1 MTMNSTISS
10 KNSADRKGY
19 MNKYL
24 KTLELD
30 KILQMLAEHASN
42 AETRRMALALRPDN
56 DLERVRYECLKTS
69 QALELSVQYGTP
81 PFSDFKDVTS
91 AAARAASGA
100 VISLRDLM
108 DIAVMLRQIKAL
120 ADWYSH
126 CENVETE
133 LSYLFSRLQP
143 NDWLLEKLERSI
155 ISETEISD
163 AASPELAAIRRKIN
177 KAGMQLRETLDKM
190 VKNKTTQQYLQESSV
205 TIRDGR
211 FVLPVKSEYRGQVSG
226 LIHDTSATGQT
237 IFIEPMAIVEANN
250 DIRILEGKE
259 QEEIERIIRQLCR
272 DCGDYSEILKENYK
286 VCTELNLYF
295 AKSNLAA
302 RLKCSLP
309 GITDDGVIF
318 LKKARH
324 PLLDRNKAVP
334 IDLSLG
340 EDYQTL
346 IITGP
351 NTGGKTV
358 ALKTAGLLS
367 AMVMCGLLIP
377 VADGSRISL
386 FDHILADIGDSQ
398 SIEQNLSTFSSHTN
412 KVIEILG
419 TADESSLVL
428 LDELGSG
435 TDPVEGAALAVAII
449 RRLMSSGAK
458 VMVTTHYQEL
468 KVFAIDSPD
477 VENASCEFDID
488 TLRPTY
494 RLIVGSPGK
503 SNAFAI
509 SESLGMPKDII
520 DDAKSSVSE
529 ANSRLEDVIGKLEAA
544 RLELEHQKD
553 DISRLKAQ
561 TKEHEETIRKEREQ
575 LEAAKAD
582 EMEKARLR
590 AMTIIEQTKAESN
603 ELLDELEKL
612 RKEKDKKDFSS
623 NVSGMKSRT
632 KQSFNKMYDTANPV
646 DGRDPNEGYVLPRKL
661 KRGDTVY
668 VVDLQRKGIVSGE
681 PDGSDFVFVQM
692 GVMKTKMNISRLRL
706 EEPPK
711 VTVGNKPAKKNR
723 NMNKVGVKAERR
735 GRMELDIRGCACNDG
750 VYQLDSFID
759 QAVMSNISTVTIIHG
774 KGTGL
779 LRSAVHKRLKSHP
792 SVKSFR
798 LGVFGEGED
807 GVTVAELK

>member
-1 MTMNSTISS
+1 M
-10 KNSADRKGY
+10 D
-19 MNKYL
+19 KYL

-30 KILQMLAEHASN
+30 KILDMLADLTSN
-42 AETRRMALALRPDN
+42 EETRRMALEVRPDN

-69 QALELSVQYGTP
+69 QAFSLSVQFGTP
-81 PFSDFKDVTS
+81 PFSNFKDISTV
-91 AAARAASGA
+91 AARAASGA

-108 DIAVMLRQIKAL
+108 DIAAMLRQIKAL

-155 ISETEISD
+155 ISDNEIAD

-177 KAGMQLRETLDKM
+177 RAGMQLRETLDKM
-190 VKNKTTQQYLQESSV
+190 IKNKTTQQYLQESNV

-226 LIHDTSATGQT
+226 LVHDTSATGQT

-272 DCGDYSEILKENYK
+272 DCGDYAEILTENYK

-302 RLKCSLP
+302 KLNCSLP
-309 GITDDGVIF
+309 EITDDGKMH

-324 PLLDRNKAVP
+324 PLIDKNKAVP
-334 IDLSLG
+334 VDISLG
-340 EDYQTL
+340 EDYQAL

-358 ALKTAGLLS
+358 SLKTAGLLA
-367 AMVMCGLLIP
+367 AMTMCGLLIP
-377 VADGSRISL
+377 CADGSRISVY
-386 FDHILADIGDSQ
+386 DHILADIGDSQ

-419 TADESSLVL
+419 TADERSLVL

-435 TDPVEGAALAVAII
+435 TDPVEGAALAISII
-449 RRLMSSGAK
+449 RRLMENGAK
-458 VMVTTHYQEL
+458 IMVTTHYQEL
-468 KVFAIDSPD
+468 KVFAIDSSG
-477 VENASCEFDID
+477 VENASCEFDIE

-509 SESLGMPKDII
+509 SESLGMPSDII
-520 DDAKSSVSE
+520 RDAKSRVSE
-529 ANSRLEDVIGKLEAA
+529 ANTRLEEVIGKLEAS
-544 RLELEHQKD
+544 RIELERQKEE
-553 DISRLKAQ
+553 ISRLRAE
-561 TKEHEETIRKEREQ
+561 TAAHEEAIRREREEI
-575 LEAAKAD
+575 EAAKAD
-582 EMEKARLR
+582 ELEKARLR

-603 ELLDELEKL
+603 ELIDELEKL
-612 RKEKDKKDFSS
+612 RKEKDKKDFSA
-623 NVSGMKSRT
+623 NVSGMKSKT

-646 DGRDPNEGYVLPRKL
+646 EKRDPNEGYVLPRKL
-661 KRGDTVY
+661 RRGDTVY
-668 VVDLQRKGIVSGE
+668 VVDLQRKGIISGD

-706 EEPPK
+706 EEPQK
-711 VTVGNKPAKKNR
+711 VTVGSKPLRPNR
-723 NMNKVGVKAERR
+723 KMNKIGVKAERR
-735 GRMELDIRGCACNDG
+735 GKMELDIRGCACDDG
-750 VYQLDSFID
+750 VYQLDAFID

-779 LRSAVHKRLKSHP
+779 LRQAVHKRLKSHP

-798 LGVFGEGED
+798 LGLFGEGED

>member
-1 MTMNSTISS
+1 M
-10 KNSADRKGY
+10 D
-19 MNKYL
+19 KYL

-30 KILQMLAEHASN
+30 KILDMLADLTSN
-42 AETRRMALALRPDN
+42 EETRRMALEIRPDN

-69 QALELSVQYGTP
+69 QAFSLSVQFGTP
-81 PFSDFKDVTS
+81 PFSNFKDISTV
-91 AAARAASGA
+91 AARAASGA

-108 DIAVMLRQIKAL
+108 DIAAMLRQIKAL

-155 ISETEISD
+155 ISDNEIAD

-177 KAGMQLRETLDKM
+177 RAGMQLRETLDKM
-190 VKNKTTQQYLQESSV
+190 IKNKTTQQYLQESNV

-226 LIHDTSATGQT
+226 LVHDTSATGQT

-272 DCGDYSEILKENYK
+272 DCGDYAEILTENYK

-302 RLKCSLP
+302 KLNCSLP
-309 GITDDGVIF
+309 AITDDGKMH

-324 PLLDRNKAVP
+324 PLISKSKAVP
-334 IDLSLG
+334 VDISLG
-340 EDYQTL
+340 EDYQAL

-358 ALKTAGLLS
+358 SLKTAGLLA
-367 AMVMCGLLIP
+367 AMTMCGLLIP
-377 VADGSRISL
+377 CADGSSISVY
-386 FDHILADIGDSQ
+386 DHILADIGDSQ

-419 TADESSLVL
+419 TADERSLVL

-435 TDPVEGAALAVAII
+435 TDPVEGAALAISII
-449 RRLMSSGAK
+449 RRLMENGAK
-458 VMVTTHYQEL
+458 IMVTTHYQEL
-468 KVFAIDSPD
+468 KVFAIDSSG
-477 VENASCEFDID
+477 VENASCEFDIE

-509 SESLGMPKDII
+509 SESLGMPSDII
-520 DDAKSSVSE
+520 SDAKSRVSE
-529 ANSRLEDVIGKLEAA
+529 ANSRLEEVIGKLEAS
-544 RLELEHQKD
+544 RIELERQKEE
-553 DISRLKAQ
+553 ISRLRAE
-561 TKEHEETIRKEREQ
+561 TAAHEEAIRREREEI
-575 LEAAKAD
+575 EAAKAD
-582 EMEKARLR
+582 ELEKARLR

-603 ELLDELEKL
+603 ELIDELEKL
-612 RKEKDKKDFSS
+612 RKEKDKKDFSA
-623 NVSGMKSRT
+623 NVSGMKSKT

-646 DGRDPNEGYVLPRKL
+646 EKRDPNEGYVLPRKL
-661 KRGDTVY
+661 RRGDTVY
-668 VVDLQRKGIVSGE
+668 VVDLQRKGIISGD

-706 EEPPK
+706 EEPQK
-711 VTVGNKPAKKNR
+711 VTVGSKPLRPNR
-723 NMNKVGVKAERR
+723 KMNKIGVKAERR
-735 GRMELDIRGCACNDG
+735 GKMELDIRGCACDDG
-750 VYQLDSFID
+750 VYQLDAFID

-779 LRSAVHKRLKSHP
+779 LRQAVHKRLKSHP

-798 LGVFGEGED
+798 LGLFGEGED

>member
-1 MTMNSTISS
+1 
-10 KNSADRKGY
+10 

-24 KTLELD
+24 RTLELD
-30 KILQMLAEHASN
+30 KILAMLAEHTSN
-42 AETRRMALALRPDN
+42 EETRRMALAVRPYD
-56 DLERVRYECLKTS
+56 DLQTIRNECRKVS
-69 QALELSVQYGTP
+69 QALSLSVQFGTP
-81 PFSDFKDVTS
+81 PFSTFKDVSTS
-91 AAARAASGA
+91 AARAKSGA

-108 DIAVMLRQIKAL
+108 DIAAMLRQIKGL

-126 CENVETE
+126 CENVETD
-133 LSYLFSRLQP
+133 LDYLFSRLSP

-155 ISETEISD
+155 ISDTEISD

-177 KAGMQLRETLDKM
+177 RAEIQLRETLDKM
-190 VKNKTTQQYLQESSV
+190 IKNKTTQQYLQESSV

-250 DIRILEGKE
+250 DIRLLEGKE
-259 QEEIERIIRQLCR
+259 QEEIERIIAELCR
-272 DCGDYSEILKENYK
+272 DCGDYADILCENYK
-286 VCTELNLYF
+286 ICTELNLYF

-302 RLKCSLP
+302 RLNCTLP
-309 GITDDGVIF
+309 EINDDGRVH

-324 PLLDRNKAVP
+324 PLIDKNKAVP

-340 EDYQTL
+340 EDYQAL

-358 ALKTAGLLS
+358 ALKTLGLLS
-367 AMVMCGLLIP
+367 AMTMCGLLIP
-377 VADGSRISL
+377 VSDGSSITIFS
-386 FDHILADIGDSQ
+386 HILADIGDSQ

-412 KVIEILG
+412 KVIEIIN
-419 TADESSLVL
+419 TADERSLVL

-435 TDPVEGAALAVAII
+435 TDPVEGAALAVAVIK
-449 RRLMSSGAK
+449 RLMDNGARI
-458 VMVTTHYQEL
+458 MVTTHYQEL
-468 KVFAIDSPD
+468 KVFAINSPD
-477 VENASCEFDID
+477 VENASCEFDIE

-509 SESLGMPKDII
+509 SESLGMPSDII
-520 DDAKSSVSE
+520 AEAKTLVSDA
-529 ANSRLEDVIGKLEAA
+529 NTQLEEVIGKLEET
-544 RLELEHQKD
+544 RLELERQKD
-553 DISRLKAQ
+553 DIVRLKRQAQ
-561 TKEHEETIRKEREQ
+561 EHEEAVRKEREE
-575 LEAAKAD
+575 LEKAKSA
-582 EMEKARLR
+582 ELEKARMR

-612 RKEKDKKDFSS
+612 RKEKEKKNFSE

-646 DGRDPNEGYVLPRKL
+646 DNRDPNADYVLPRKL
-661 KRGDTVY
+661 RRGDTVY

-706 EEPPK
+706 EEPEK
-711 VTVGNKPAKKNR
+711 VEFRNKSVKKVGR
-723 NMNKVGVKAERR
+723 VGVKAERR
-735 GRMELDIRGCACNDG
+735 GKMELDIRGCACDDG

-759 QAVMSNISTVTIIHG
+759 RAVMSNISTVTIIHG

-779 LRSAVHKRLKSHP
+779 LRSAVHQRLKSHP
-792 SVKSFR
+792 SVKTFR
-798 LGVFGEGED
+798 LGLFGEGED
-807 GVTVAELK
+807 GVTIAELK

>member
-1 MTMNSTISS
+1 M
-10 KNSADRKGY
+10 D
-19 MNKYL
+19 KYL

-30 KILQMLAEHASN
+30 KILDMLAELTSN
-42 AETRRMALALRPDN
+42 EETRRMALEVRPDN

-69 QALELSVQYGTP
+69 QAFSLSVQFGTP
-81 PFSDFKDVTS
+81 PFSNFKDISTV
-91 AAARAASGA
+91 AARAASGA

-108 DIAVMLRQIKAL
+108 DIAAMLRQIKAL

-155 ISETEISD
+155 ISDNEIAD

-177 KAGMQLRETLDKM
+177 RAGMQLRETLDKM
-190 VKNKTTQQYLQESSV
+190 IKNKTTQQYLQESNV

-226 LIHDTSATGQT
+226 LVHDTSATGQT

-272 DCGDYSEILKENYK
+272 DCGDYAEILTENYK

-302 RLKCSLP
+302 KLNCSLP
-309 GITDDGVIF
+309 EITDDGKMN

-324 PLLDRNKAVP
+324 PLISKSKAVP
-334 IDLSLG
+334 VDISLG
-340 EDYQTL
+340 EDYQAL

-358 ALKTAGLLS
+358 SLKTAGLLA
-367 AMVMCGLLIP
+367 AMTMCGLLIP
-377 VADGSRISL
+377 CADGSRISVY
-386 FDHILADIGDSQ
+386 DHILADIGDSQ

-419 TADESSLVL
+419 TADERSLVL

-435 TDPVEGAALAVAII
+435 TDPVEGAALAISII
-449 RRLMSSGAK
+449 RRLMENGAK
-458 VMVTTHYQEL
+458 IMVTTHYQEL
-468 KVFAIDSPD
+468 KVFAIDSSG
-477 VENASCEFDID
+477 VENASCEFDIE

-509 SESLGMPKDII
+509 SESLGMPSDII
-520 DDAKSSVSE
+520 RDAKSRVSE
-529 ANSRLEDVIGKLEAA
+529 ANTRLEEVIGKLEAS
-544 RLELEHQKD
+544 RIELERQKEE
-553 DISRLKAQ
+553 ISRLRAE
-561 TKEHEETIRKEREQ
+561 TAAHEEAIRREREEI
-575 LEAAKAD
+575 EAAKAD
-582 EMEKARLR
+582 ELEKARLR

-603 ELLDELEKL
+603 ELIDELEKL
-612 RKEKDKKDFSS
+612 RKEKDKKDFSA
-623 NVSGMKSRT
+623 NVSGMKSKT

-646 DGRDPNEGYVLPRKL
+646 EKRDPNEGYVLPRKL
-661 KRGDTVY
+661 RRGDTVY
-668 VVDLQRKGIVSGE
+668 VVDLQRKGIISGD

-706 EEPPK
+706 EEPQK
-711 VTVGNKPAKKNR
+711 VTVGSKPLRPNR
-723 NMNKVGVKAERR
+723 KMNKIGVKAERR
-735 GRMELDIRGCACNDG
+735 GKMELDIRGCACDDG
-750 VYQLDSFID
+750 VYQLDAFID

-779 LRSAVHKRLKSHP
+779 LRQAVHKRLKSHP

-798 LGVFGEGED
+798 LGLFGEGED

>member
-1 MTMNSTISS
+1 M
-10 KNSADRKGY
+10 D
-19 MNKYL
+19 KYL

-30 KILQMLAEHASN
+30 KILDMLADLTSN
-42 AETRRMALALRPDN
+42 EETRRMALEVRPDN

-69 QALELSVQYGTP
+69 QAFSLSVQFGTP
-81 PFSDFKDVTS
+81 PFSNFKDISTVT
-91 AAARAASGA
+91 ARAASGA

-108 DIAVMLRQIKAL
+108 DIAAMLRQIKAL

-155 ISETEISD
+155 ISDNEIAD

-177 KAGMQLRETLDKM
+177 RAGMQLRETLDKM
-190 VKNKTTQQYLQESSV
+190 IKNKTTQQYLQESNV

-226 LIHDTSATGQT
+226 LVHDTSATGQT

-272 DCGDYSEILKENYK
+272 DCGDYAEILTENYK

-302 RLKCSLP
+302 KLNCSLP
-309 GITDDGVIF
+309 EITDDGKMH

-324 PLLDRNKAVP
+324 PLIDKNKAVP
-334 IDLSLG
+334 VDISLG
-340 EDYQTL
+340 EDYQAL

-358 ALKTAGLLS
+358 SLKTAGLLA
-367 AMVMCGLLIP
+367 AMTMCGLLIP
-377 VADGSRISL
+377 CADGSRISVY
-386 FDHILADIGDSQ
+386 DHILADIGDSQ

-419 TADESSLVL
+419 TADERSLVL

-435 TDPVEGAALAVAII
+435 TDPVEGAALAISII
-449 RRLMSSGAK
+449 RRLMENGAK
-458 VMVTTHYQEL
+458 IMVTTHYQEL
-468 KVFAIDSPD
+468 KVFAIDSSG
-477 VENASCEFDID
+477 VENASCEFDIE

-494 RLIVGSPGK
+494 RLIVGSPGT

-509 SESLGMPKDII
+509 SESLGMPSDII
-520 DDAKSSVSE
+520 RDAKSRVSE
-529 ANSRLEDVIGKLEAA
+529 ANTRLEEVIGKLEAS
-544 RLELEHQKD
+544 RIELERQKEE
-553 DISRLKAQ
+553 ISRLRAE
-561 TKEHEETIRKEREQ
+561 TAAHEEAIRREREEI
-575 LEAAKAD
+575 EAAKAD
-582 EMEKARLR
+582 ELEKARLR

-603 ELLDELEKL
+603 ELIDELEKL
-612 RKEKDKKDFSS
+612 RKEKDKKDFSA
-623 NVSGMKSRT
+623 NVSGMKSKT

-646 DGRDPNEGYVLPRKL
+646 EKRDPNEGYVLPRKL
-661 KRGDTVY
+661 RRGDTVY
-668 VVDLQRKGIVSGE
+668 VVDLQRKGIISGD

-706 EEPPK
+706 EEPQK
-711 VTVGNKPAKKNR
+711 VTVGSKPLRPNR
-723 NMNKVGVKAERR
+723 KMNKIGVKAERR
-735 GRMELDIRGCACNDG
+735 GKMELDIRGCACDDG
-750 VYQLDSFID
+750 VYQLDAFID

-779 LRSAVHKRLKSHP
+779 LRQAVHKRLKSHP

-798 LGVFGEGED
+798 LGLFGEGED

>member
-1 MTMNSTISS
+1 
-10 KNSADRKGY
+10 

-24 KTLELD
+24 RTLELD
-30 KILQMLAEHASN
+30 KILAMLAEHTSN
-42 AETRRMALALRPDN
+42 EETRRMALAVRPYD
-56 DLERVRYECLKTS
+56 DLQTIRNECRKVS
-69 QALELSVQYGTP
+69 QALSLSVQFGTP
-81 PFSDFKDVTS
+81 PFSSFKDVSTS
-91 AAARAASGA
+91 AARAKSGA

-108 DIAVMLRQIKAL
+108 DIAAMLRQIKGL

-126 CENVETE
+126 CENVETD
-133 LSYLFSRLQP
+133 LDYLFSRLSP

-155 ISETEISD
+155 ISDTEISD

-177 KAGMQLRETLDKM
+177 RAEIQLRETLDKM
-190 VKNKTTQQYLQESSV
+190 IKNKTTQQYLQESSV

-250 DIRILEGKE
+250 DIRLLEGKE
-259 QEEIERIIRQLCR
+259 QEEIERIIAELCR
-272 DCGDYSEILKENYK
+272 DCGDYADILCENYK
-286 VCTELNLYF
+286 ICTELNLYF

-302 RLKCSLP
+302 RLNCTLP
-309 GITDDGVIF
+309 EINDDGRVH

-324 PLLDRNKAVP
+324 PLIDKNKAVP

-340 EDYQTL
+340 EDYQAL

-358 ALKTAGLLS
+358 ALKTLGLLS
-367 AMVMCGLLIP
+367 AMTMCGLLIP
-377 VADGSRISL
+377 VSDGSSITIFS
-386 FDHILADIGDSQ
+386 HILADIGDSQ

-412 KVIEILG
+412 KVIEIIN
-419 TADESSLVL
+419 TADERSLVL

-435 TDPVEGAALAVAII
+435 TDPVEGAALAVAVIK
-449 RRLMSSGAK
+449 RLMDNGARI
-458 VMVTTHYQEL
+458 MVTTHYQEL
-468 KVFAIDSPD
+468 KVFAINSPD
-477 VENASCEFDID
+477 VENASCEFDIE

-509 SESLGMPKDII
+509 SESLGMPPDII
-520 DDAKSSVSE
+520 AEAKTLVSDA
-529 ANSRLEDVIGKLEAA
+529 NTQLEEVIGKLEET
-544 RLELEHQKD
+544 RLELERQKD
-553 DISRLKAQ
+553 DIVRLKRQAQ
-561 TKEHEETIRKEREQ
+561 EHEEAVRKEREE
-575 LEAAKAD
+575 LEKAKSA
-582 EMEKARLR
+582 ELEKARMR

-612 RKEKDKKDFSS
+612 RKEKEKKNFSE

-646 DGRDPNEGYVLPRKL
+646 DNRDPNADYVLPRKL
-661 KRGDTVY
+661 RRGDTVY

-706 EEPPK
+706 EEPEK
-711 VTVGNKPAKKNR
+711 VEFRNKSVKKVGR
-723 NMNKVGVKAERR
+723 VGVKAERR
-735 GRMELDIRGCACNDG
+735 GKMELDIRGCACDDG

-759 QAVMSNISTVTIIHG
+759 RAVMSNISTVTIIHG

-779 LRSAVHKRLKSHP
+779 LRSAVHQRLKSHP
-792 SVKSFR
+792 SVKTFR
-798 LGVFGEGED
+798 LGLFGEGED
-807 GVTVAELK
+807 GVTIAELK

>member
-1 MTMNSTISS
+1 M
-10 KNSADRKGY
+10 D
-19 MNKYL
+19 KYL

-30 KILQMLAEHASN
+30 KILEMLADLTSN
-42 AETRRMALALRPDN
+42 EETRRMALAVRPDN

-69 QALELSVQYGTP
+69 QALSLSVQFGTP
-81 PFSDFKDVTS
+81 PFSNFKDISSV
-91 AAARAASGA
+91 AARAASGA
-100 VISLRDLM
+100 VISLRDLL
-108 DIAVMLRQIKAL
+108 DIAAMLRQIKAL
-120 ADWYSH
+120 ADWYAH

-155 ISETEISD
+155 ISDNEIAD

-177 KAGMQLRETLDKM
+177 RAGMQLRETLDKM
-190 VKNKTTQQYLQESSV
+190 IKNKTTQQYLQESNV

-211 FVLPVKSEYRGQVSG
+211 FVLPVKSEYRSQVSG
-226 LIHDTSATGQT
+226 LVHDTSATGQT

-272 DCGDYSEILKENYK
+272 DCGDYAEVLSENYK

-302 RLKCSLP
+302 KLRCSLP
-309 GITDDGVIF
+309 AITDDGKMH

-324 PLLDRNKAVP
+324 PLIDRNKAVP
-334 IDLSLG
+334 VDISLG
-340 EDYQTL
+340 EDYQAL

-358 ALKTAGLLS
+358 SLKTAGLLA
-367 AMVMCGLLIP
+367 AMTMCGLLIP
-377 VADGSRISL
+377 VADGSSISVY
-386 FDHILADIGDSQ
+386 DHILADIGDSQ

-412 KVIEILG
+412 KVIEILS
-419 TADESSLVL
+419 TADEKSLVL

-435 TDPVEGAALAVAII
+435 TDPVEGAALAIAII
-449 RRLMSSGAK
+449 RRLMENGAK
-458 VMVTTHYQEL
+458 IMVTTHYQEL
-468 KVFAIDSPD
+468 KVFAIDSAG
-477 VENASCEFDID
+477 VENASCEFDIE

-509 SESLGMPKDII
+509 SESLGMPSDII
-520 DDAKSSVSE
+520 EDAKSRVSE
-529 ANSRLEDVIGKLEAA
+529 ANTRLEEVIGKLEAS
-544 RLELEHQKD
+544 RIELERKRD
-553 DISRLKAQ
+553 DISRLRAQ
-561 TKEHEETIRKEREQ
+561 TAEHEEAIRKEREAI
-575 LEAAKAD
+575 EAAKAD
-582 EMEKARLR
+582 ELEKARLR

-603 ELLDELEKL
+603 ELIDELEKL
-612 RKEKDKKDFSS
+612 RKEKDKKDFSA
-623 NVSGMKSRT
+623 NVSGMKSKT

-646 DGRDPNEGYVLPRKL
+646 EKRDPNEGYVLPRKL
-661 KRGDTVY
+661 RRGDTVY

-681 PDGSDFVFVQM
+681 PDGSDFVYVQM

-706 EEPPK
+706 EETEK
-711 VTVGNKPAKKNR
+711 VTVGSKSLRPNR
-723 NMNKVGVKAERR
+723 KMNKIGVKAERR
-735 GRMELDIRGCACNDG
+735 GKMELDIRGCACDDG
-750 VYQLDSFID
+750 VYQLDAFID

-779 LRSAVHKRLKSHP
+779 LRQAVHRRLKSHP

-798 LGVFGEGED
+798 LGLFGEGED

>member
-1 MTMNSTISS
+1 
-10 KNSADRKGY
+10 

-30 KILQMLAEHASN
+30 KILEMLSGQASN
-42 AETRRMALALRPDN
+42 EETKRMALNLRPQS
-56 DLERVRYECLKTS
+56 DLAAVRRENLKTRS
-69 QALELSVQYGTP
+69 ALELSIQYGTP
-81 PFSDFKDVTS
+81 PFTSFKDITVS
-91 AAARAASGA
+91 AQRAKTGA

-108 DIAVMLRQIKAL
+108 DIAVMLRQISGL
-120 ADWYSH
+120 AKWYRS

-133 LSYLFSRLQP
+133 LDYLFSRLAP
-143 NDWLLEKLERSI
+143 NDWLLEKLDRSI
-155 ISETEISD
+155 ISETELSD

-177 KAGMQLRETLDKM
+177 RAEMQLRETLDKM
-190 VKNKTTQQYLQESSV
+190 VRNKTTQQYLRESNV

-211 FVLPVKSEYRGQVSG
+211 FVLPVKTEHRGQLSG
-226 LIHDTSATGQT
+226 LVHDTSATGQT
-237 IFIEPMAIVEANN
+237 VFIEPMAIVEANN
-250 DIRILEGKE
+250 DIRILQGRE
-259 QEEIERIIRQLCR
+259 QEEIERIIRELCA
-272 DCGDYSEILKENYK
+272 DCGDYADILSENYK
-286 VCTELNLYF
+286 VCAELNLYF

-302 RLKCSLP
+302 KLKCTMP
-309 GITDDGVIF
+309 QITDDGKMH

-324 PLLDRNKAVP
+324 PLLDQKKAVP

-340 EDYQTL
+340 EDYQAL

-358 ALKTAGLLS
+358 ALKTAGLLA
-367 AMVMCGLLIP
+367 AMTMCGLLIP
-377 VADGSRISL
+377 VSDGSSISV
-386 FDHILADIGDSQ
+386 FKHILVDIGDSQ

-435 TDPVEGAALAVAII
+435 TDPVEGAALAVSII
-449 RRLMSSGAK
+449 GRLIFNGAK
-458 VMVTTHYQEL
+458 LMVTTHYQEL
-468 KVFAIDSPD
+468 KVFAIDTPG
-477 VENASCEFDID
+477 VQNASCEFDIE

-509 SESLGMPKDII
+509 SESLGMPPDII
-520 DDAKSSVSE
+520 ADAKSRVSE
-529 ANSRLEDVIGKLEAA
+529 ANTRLEEVIGKLESTRIELERERDSA
-544 RLELEHQKD
+544 RL
-553 DISRLKAQ
+553 LKA
-561 TKEHEETIRKEREQ
+561 KAAEYENEMRAEREN
-575 LEAAKAD
+575 LERSKAD
-582 EMEKARLR
+582 ELEKARLQ
-590 AMTIIEQTKAESN
+590 AMTIIEQTKARSN
-603 ELLDELEKL
+603 ELIDELEKL
-612 RKEKDKKDFSS
+612 RKEKEKKDFSA
-623 NVSGMKSRT
+623 NVSGVKSRSR
-632 KQSFNKMYDTANPV
+632 QSFNKMYDIANPV
-646 DGRDPNEGYVLPRKL
+646 NPADPNEGYVLPRKL

-706 EEPPK
+706 EEPAK
-711 VTVGNKPAKKNR
+711 VTVGNKPVNNQKKKVGR
-723 NMNKVGVKAERR
+723 VGVKAERR
-735 GRMELDIRGCACNDG
+735 GKMELDIRGCACDDG

-759 QAVMSNISTVTIIHG
+759 QAVMSNISIISIIHG

-779 LRSAVHKRLKSHP
+779 LRAAVHKRLKSHP

-798 LGVFGEGED
+798 LGVYGEGED
-807 GVTVAELK
+807 GVTIAELK

>member
-1 MTMNSTISS
+1 M
-10 KNSADRKGY
+10 D
-19 MNKYL
+19 KYL

-30 KILQMLAEHASN
+30 KILEMLAELTSN
-42 AETRRMALALRPDN
+42 EETRRMALAIRPDT
-56 DLERVRYECLKTS
+56 DLAAVRRECLKTS
-69 QALELSVQYGTP
+69 QAFSLSVQFGTP
-81 PFSDFKDVTS
+81 PFSNFKDICS
-91 AAARAASGA
+91 SAARAKSGA

-108 DIAVMLRQIKAL
+108 DIAAMLRQIKSL
-120 ADWYSH
+120 ADWYDH
-126 CENVETE
+126 CEGVETE
-133 LSYLFSRLQP
+133 LDYLFSRLMP

-177 KAGMQLRETLDKM
+177 RAGMQLRETLDKM
-190 VKNKTTQQYLQESSV
+190 IRNKTTQQYLQESTV

-211 FVLPVKSEYRGQVSG
+211 FVLPVKSEYRGQVAG

-250 DIRILEGKE
+250 DIRLLEGKE
-259 QEEIERIIRQLCR
+259 QEEIERIIRELCGN
-272 DCGDYSEILKENYK
+272 CGEYADILCENYRI
-286 VCTELNLYF
+286 CTELNLYF

-302 RLKCSLP
+302 KLNCSLP
-309 GITDDGVIF
+309 EITDDGSMH

-324 PLLDRNKAVP
+324 PLIDRKKAVP
-334 IDLSLG
+334 VELSLG

-367 AMVMCGLLIP
+367 AMTMCGLLIP
-377 VADGSRISL
+377 VADGSRISV
-386 FDHILADIGDSQ
+386 FRHILADIGDSQ

-412 KVIEILG
+412 KVIEILD
-419 TADESSLVL
+419 TADENSLVL

-435 TDPVEGAALAVAII
+435 TDPVEGAALAVSII
-449 RRLMSSGAK
+449 GRLMSSGAK
-458 VMVTTHYQEL
+458 IMVTTHYQEL
-468 KVFAIDSPD
+468 KVFAIDSEG
-477 VENASCEFDID
+477 VENASCEFDIE

-520 DDAKSSVSE
+520 EDAKARVSD
-529 ANSRLEDVIGKLEAA
+529 ANIRLEDVIGKLDAA
-544 RLELEHQKD
+544 RIELERQRE
-553 DISRLKAQ
+553 DISRLRA
-561 TKEHEETIRKEREQ
+561 EAAAHEEAVRREKEE
-575 LEAAKAD
+575 LERFKAD
-582 EMEKARLR
+582 ELEKARQR

-603 ELLDELEKL
+603 ELLDELDRL
-612 RKEKDKKDFSS
+612 RKGKDKKDFSE

-646 DGRDPNEGYVLPRKL
+646 AKQDPNADYKLPRKL
-661 KRGDTVY
+661 RRGDTVY
-668 VVDLQRKGIVSGE
+668 VVDLQRKGIISGD
-681 PDGSDFVFVQM
+681 PDGSEFVYVQM

-706 EEPPK
+706 EEPDK
-711 VTVGNKPAKKNR
+711 VTYSGKPAKPARK
-723 NMNKVGVKAERR
+723 MNKVGVKAERR
-735 GRMELDIRGCACNDG
+735 GKMELDIRGCACDDG
-750 VYQLDSFID
+750 VYQLDQFID
-759 QAVMSNISTVTIIHG
+759 QAVMSNISTIYIIHG

-779 LRSAVHKRLKSHP
+779 LRKAVQQRLKTHP
-792 SVKSFR
+792 SIKSFR
-798 LGVFGEGED
+798 LGVYGEGED

>member
-1 MTMNSTISS
+1 
-10 KNSADRKGY
+10 

-24 KTLELD
+24 RTLELD
-30 KILQMLAEHASN
+30 KILAMLAEHTSN
-42 AETRRMALALRPDN
+42 EETRRMALAVRPYD
-56 DLERVRYECLKTS
+56 DLQTIRNECRKVS
-69 QALELSVQYGTP
+69 QALSLSVQFGTP
-81 PFSDFKDVTS
+81 PFSSFKDVSTS
-91 AAARAASGA
+91 AARAKSGA

-108 DIAVMLRQIKAL
+108 DIAAMLRQIKGL

-126 CENVETE
+126 CENVETD
-133 LSYLFSRLQP
+133 LDYLFSRLSP

-155 ISETEISD
+155 ISDTEISD

-177 KAGMQLRETLDKM
+177 RAEIQLRETLDKM
-190 VKNKTTQQYLQESSV
+190 IKNKTTQQYLQESSV

-250 DIRILEGKE
+250 DIRLLEGKE
-259 QEEIERIIRQLCR
+259 QEEIERIIAELCR
-272 DCGDYSEILKENYK
+272 DCGDYADILCENYK
-286 VCTELNLYF
+286 ICTELNLYF

-302 RLKCSLP
+302 RLNCTLP
-309 GITDDGVIF
+309 EINDDGRVH

-324 PLLDRNKAVP
+324 PLIDKNKAVP

-340 EDYQTL
+340 EDYQAL

-358 ALKTAGLLS
+358 ALKTLGLLS
-367 AMVMCGLLIP
+367 AMTMCGLLIP
-377 VADGSRISL
+377 VSDGSSITIFS
-386 FDHILADIGDSQ
+386 HILADIGDSQ

-412 KVIEILG
+412 KVIEIIN
-419 TADESSLVL
+419 TADERSLVL

-435 TDPVEGAALAVAII
+435 TDPVEGAALAVAVIK
-449 RRLMSSGAK
+449 RLMDNGARI
-458 VMVTTHYQEL
+458 MVTTHYQEL
-468 KVFAIDSPD
+468 KVFAINSPD
-477 VENASCEFDID
+477 VENASCEFDIE

-509 SESLGMPKDII
+509 SESLGMPSDII
-520 DDAKSSVSE
+520 AEAKTLVSDA
-529 ANSRLEDVIGKLEAA
+529 NTQLEEVIGKLEET
-544 RLELEHQKD
+544 RLELERQKD
-553 DISRLKAQ
+553 DIVRLKRQAQ
-561 TKEHEETIRKEREQ
+561 EHEEAVRKEREE
-575 LEAAKAD
+575 LEKAKSA
-582 EMEKARLR
+582 ELEKARMR

-612 RKEKDKKDFSS
+612 RKEKEKKNFSE

-632 KQSFNKMYDTANPV
+632 KQCFNKMYDTANPV
-646 DGRDPNEGYVLPRKL
+646 DNRDPNADYVLPRKL
-661 KRGDTVY
+661 RRGDTVY

-706 EEPPK
+706 EEPEK
-711 VTVGNKPAKKNR
+711 VEFRNKSVKKVGR
-723 NMNKVGVKAERR
+723 VGVKAERR
-735 GRMELDIRGCACNDG
+735 GKMELDIRGCACDDG

-759 QAVMSNISTVTIIHG
+759 RAVMSNISTVTIIHG

-779 LRSAVHKRLKSHP
+779 LRSAVHQRLKSHP
-792 SVKSFR
+792 SVKTFR
-798 LGVFGEGED
+798 LGLFGEGED
-807 GVTVAELK
+807 GVTIAELK

>member
-1 MTMNSTISS
+1 
-10 KNSADRKGY
+10 

-30 KILQMLAEHASN
+30 KILDMLAELASN
-42 AETRRMALALRPDN
+42 EATRKMALELRPDC

-69 QALELSVQYGTP
+69 QALELSVQFGTP
-81 PFSDFKDVTS
+81 PFSNFKDITS
-91 AAARAASGA
+91 TAARAKSGA

-108 DIAVMLRQIKAL
+108 DIAAMLRQIKGL
-120 ADWYSH
+120 ADWYKH
-126 CENVETE
+126 CENIETE

-155 ISETEISD
+155 ISENEIAD

-177 KAGMQLRETLDKM
+177 RAGMQLRETLDKM
-190 VKNKTTQQYLQESSV
+190 VKSKTTQQYLQESSV

-211 FVLPVKSEYRGQVSG
+211 FVLPVKSEHRGQISG

-250 DIRILEGKE
+250 DIRILQGKE
-259 QEEIERIIRQLCR
+259 QEEIERIICELCR
-272 DCGDYSEILKENYK
+272 DCGDYADILAENYK

-302 RLKCSLP
+302 KLNCSLP
-309 GITDDGVIF
+309 EITDDGKIY

-324 PLLDRNKAVP
+324 PLIDKNKAVP
-334 IDLSLG
+334 IELSLG
-340 EDYQTL
+340 EEYQTL

-367 AMVMCGLLIP
+367 AMTMCGLLIP
-377 VADGSRISL
+377 VADGSRISV
-386 FDHILADIGDSQ
+386 FSHILADIGDSQ

-435 TDPVEGAALAVAII
+435 TDPVEGAALAIAVI
-449 RRLMSSGAK
+449 RRLMENGAK
-458 VMVTTHYQEL
+458 IMVTTHYQEL
-468 KVFAIDSPD
+468 KVFAIDSPS
-477 VENASCEFDID
+477 VQNASCEFDIS

-509 SESLGMPKDII
+509 SESLGMPSDII
-520 DDAKSSVSE
+520 EDAKGRVSD
-529 ANSRLEDVIGKLEAA
+529 ANTRLEEVIGKLEAS
-544 RLELEHQKD
+544 RLELEREKEQITKLR
-553 DISRLKAQ
+553 IQAQ
-561 TKEHEETIRKEREQ
+561 EHESAVRKEREEI
-575 LEAAKAD
+575 EAAKSD
-582 EMEKARLR
+582 ELEKARIR

-623 NVSGMKSRT
+623 NVSGMKSKT
-632 KQSFNKMYDTANPV
+632 KQSFNKMFDTANPV
-646 DGRDPNEGYVLPRKL
+646 DKRDPNEGYVLPRKL

-668 VVDLQRKGIVSGE
+668 VVDLQRKGIISGE
-681 PDGSDFVFVQM
+681 PDGSEFVFVQM

-706 EEPPK
+706 EETEK
-711 VTVGNKPAKKNR
+711 VTYNNKNKPSRKVGR
-723 NMNKVGVKAERR
+723 VGVKAERR
-735 GRMELDIRGCACNDG
+735 GKMELDIRGSACDDG
-750 VYQLDSFID
+750 IYELDAFID

-779 LRSAVHKRLKSHP
+779 LRKAVHQRLRSHP
-792 SVKSFR
+792 SVKNFR
-798 LGVFGEGED
+798 LGLFGEGED
-807 GVTVAELK
+807 GVTVVELK